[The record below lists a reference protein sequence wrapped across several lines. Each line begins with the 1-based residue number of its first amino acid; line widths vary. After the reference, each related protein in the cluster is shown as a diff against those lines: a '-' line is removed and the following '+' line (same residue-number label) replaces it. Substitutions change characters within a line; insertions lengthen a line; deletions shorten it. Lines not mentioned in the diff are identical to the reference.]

1 MVYTRCMIIDQQ
13 IDQLMAERQRA
24 EALGFKQSEEDSLL
38 LLALL
43 LEDVKRNP
51 HRYTGGR

>member
-1 MVYTRCMIIDQQ
+1 MFDKLIDC
-13 IDQLMAERQRA
+13 LMDERKQA
-24 EALGFKQSEEDSLL
+24 EALGHRQNEDDSLL

-51 HRYTGGR
+51 DLYAMVQP